1 MSAPAY
7 LAGLSC
13 SRLLHYLHYLHS
25 LHFQYYFAKVG
36 IEGMI
41 NLLWIGVL
49 LNSDPHGPLCTA
61 FSNRDEEDER
71 DRGNQCTSAVVHP
84 HTWVG

>member
-13 SRLLHYLHYLHS
+13 SRLLHFLHFLHYLHS

-41 NLLWIGVL
+41 NLLWVGACHNSPIDHAVGVTQ
-49 LNSDPHGPLCTA
+49 G
-61 FSNRDEEDER
+61 RQ
-71 DRGNQCTSAVVHP
+71 G
-84 HTWVG
+84 